1 MLEQHT
7 IETLRQQCQ
16 AISLLYIED
25 DATTREATLLVLQE
39 FFNTIHVATDGE
51 EGLALYRTHAS
62 DIELIITDI
71 TMPKLNGI
79 EMIQAIRQENKDVV
93 IIVFSAHSESTY
105 FAQTI
110 EVGVD
115 GYLLKPLKPNQLFQ
129 TLFRSVEKIR
139 LRHEY
144 FANLNLLQQYQSV
157 TNKSSIISK
166 TDPKGIITYVNEKFC
181 QISGYKEEELIGKPH
196 NIVRH
201 PDMPS
206 SAFKELWHTIKNKKE
221 TFQGVVKNRAK
232 NGEPYYVKT
241 TVQPIL
247 NAKGEVEEYISLRHD
262 ITAIMSDKKQLFDY
276 LEANK
281 LSVLILVQIED
292 FDTLE
297 KFYDRAN
304 VEKIEQTFGKT
315 LLYLMPNLWG
325 FQRVYHLDN
334 GLYAFAID
342 RRNCQSSQ
350 EEIQE
355 VLEKLLA
362 NIKEYVVKL
371 EGIEYDISAIC
382 SFTYGVFKVFEDA
395 KIGIEK
401 AIKEKL
407 SIVYADGLS
416 GIEHENALK
425 NIETIQTIKTAL
437 DHKKVISYFQPIVN
451 NFTLEVEKYESL
463 VRIIDE
469 EGKVLSPFH
478 FLDVAKKGRYY
489 SKITRI
495 VLDNS
500 FLALSQT
507 DKAISINLS
516 VFDIEREDIRE
527 YIYTL
532 LNTHKTDAHRIIFEL
547 LESEDIKDFNLVKT
561 FIQYVKDA
569 GVQIAIDDFGTGY
582 SNFERLLEYK
592 PDIIKIDGSLIK
604 NIQTNRHN
612 RSIVEMIV
620 TFAKKQHIQT
630 VAEFVENEEIFHIVQ
645 ALGIDYSQGYAFGRP
660 EIL

>member
-1 MLEQHT
+1 MLEHN
-7 IETLRQQCQ
+7 IETLIGKC
-16 AISLLYIED
+16 ATLSLLYVED
-25 DATTREATLLVLQE
+25 DPHTREGTLSILHE
-39 FFNTIHVATDGE
+39 IFPTIYVACDGE
-51 EGLALYRTHAS
+51 EGLALYHENAQKI
-62 DIELIITDI
+62 DLIITDI
-71 TMPKLNGI
+71 TMPKLSGLKMI
-79 EMIQAIRQENKDVV
+79 ERIRETNKEIA
-93 IIVFSAHSESTY
+93 IIVFSAHNESSY

-110 EVGVD
+110 ELGVD
-115 GYLLKPLKPNQLFQ
+115 GYLIKPLKSSQLFQ
-129 TLFRSVEKIR
+129 TLSRTVEKIS
-139 LRHEY
+139 LRKEY
-144 FANLNLLQQYQSV
+144 LANLSLLKQYEAI

-166 TDPKGIITYVNEKFC
+166 TDTRGIITYVNEKFC
-181 QISGYKEEELIGKPH
+181 QISGYKESELIGKPH

-206 SAFKELWHTIKNKKE
+206 SAFKELWQTIQNKQ

-232 NGEPYYVKT
+232 NGDPYYVKT
-241 TVQPIL
+241 TIQPIF
-247 NAKGEVEEYISLRHD
+247 NAKGEIEEYISLRHD
-262 ITAIMSDKKQLFDY
+262 ITEIMSDKKQLFDY

-292 FDTLE
+292 YDTLE
-297 KFYDRAN
+297 KFYDRSS
-304 VEKIEQTFGKT
+304 VEKIEQIFGKT
-315 LLYLMPNLWG
+315 LLYLMPNIWG
-325 FQRVYHLDN
+325 FQRVYHLEN

-342 RRNCQSSQ
+342 RRSCQAN
-350 EEIQE
+350 EHEIEE
-355 VLEKLLA
+355 VLEKLLS

-382 SFTYGVFKVFEDA
+382 SFTYGVFRIFEDA

-425 NIETIQTIKTAL
+425 NIETIHTIRSAL
-437 DHKKVISYFQPIVN
+437 DNKKVVSYFQPIVN
-451 NFTLEVEKYESL
+451 NLTLEVEKYESL
-463 VRIIDE
+463 VRIVE
-469 EGKVLSPFH
+469 ESGRVLSPFH

-495 VLDNS
+495 VLENS

-507 DKAISINLS
+507 DKSISINLS
-516 VFDIEREDIRE
+516 VFDIERDEIRE
-527 YIYTL
+527 CIYTL
-532 LNTHKTDAHRIIFEL
+532 LQTYQKESHRIVFEL
-547 LESEDIKDFNLVKT
+547 LESDDIKDFNLIKT
-561 FIQYVKDA
+561 FIQSVKRF
-569 GVQIAIDDFGTGY
+569 GVKIAIDDFGTGY

-630 VAEFVENEEIFHIVQ
+630 IAEFVENEEIFHIVQ
-645 ALGIDYSQGYAFGRP
+645 ALGIDYSQGYAFGKP
-660 EIL
+660 ELF

>member
-1 MLEQHT
+1 MLEHN
-7 IETLRQQCQ
+7 IETLIAKC
-16 AISLLYIED
+16 ATLSLLYVED
-25 DATTREATLLVLQE
+25 DPHTREGTLSILHEIFPTVY
-39 FFNTIHVATDGE
+39 VACDGE
-51 EGLALYRTHAS
+51 EGLALYHENAQS
-62 DIELIITDI
+62 IDLIITDI
-71 TMPKLNGI
+71 TMPKLNGL
-79 EMIQAIRQENKDVV
+79 EMIERIRETNKEIA
-93 IIVFSAHSESTY
+93 IIVFSAHNESSY

-110 EVGVD
+110 ELGVD
-115 GYLLKPLKPNQLFQ
+115 GYLIKPLKSSQLFQ
-129 TLFRSVEKIR
+129 TLSRTVEKIS
-139 LRHEY
+139 LRKEY
-144 FANLNLLQQYQSV
+144 LSNLSLLKQYEAI

-166 TDPKGIITYVNEKFC
+166 TDTKGIITYVNEKFC
-181 QISGYKEEELIGKPH
+181 QISGYKESELIGKPH

-206 SAFKELWHTIKNKKE
+206 SAFKELWQTIQNKQ

-232 NGEPYYVKT
+232 NGDPYYVKT
-241 TVQPIL
+241 TIQPIF
-247 NAKGEVEEYISLRHD
+247 NAKGEIEEYISLRHD
-262 ITAIMSDKKQLFDY
+262 ITEIMSDKKQLFDY

-292 FDTLE
+292 YDTLE
-297 KFYDRAN
+297 KFYDRSS
-304 VEKIEQTFGKT
+304 VERIEQIFGKT
-315 LLYLMPNLWG
+315 LLYLMPNIWG
-325 FQRVYHLDN
+325 FQRVYHLEN
-334 GLYAFAID
+334 GLYAFALD
-342 RRNCQSSQ
+342 RRSCQANES
-350 EEIQE
+350 EIEE

-382 SFTYGVFKVFEDA
+382 SFTYGVFRIFEDA

-425 NIETIQTIKTAL
+425 NIETIHTIRSAL
-437 DHKKVISYFQPIVN
+437 DNKKVVSYFQPIVN
-451 NFTLEVEKYESL
+451 NLTLEVEKYESL
-463 VRIIDE
+463 VRIVE
-469 EGKVLSPFH
+469 ESGRVLSPFH

-495 VLDNS
+495 VLENS

-516 VFDIEREDIRE
+516 VFDIERDEIRE
-527 YIYTL
+527 CIYTL
-532 LNTHKTDAHRIIFEL
+532 LQTYQKESHRIVFEL
-547 LESEDIKDFNLVKT
+547 LESDDIKDFNLIKT
-561 FIQYVKDA
+561 FIQSVKRF
-569 GVQIAIDDFGTGY
+569 GVKIAIDDFGTGY

-630 VAEFVENEEIFHIVQ
+630 IAEFVENEEIFHIVQ
-645 ALGIDYSQGYAFGRP
+645 ALGIDYSQGYAFGKP
-660 EIL
+660 ELF

>member
-1 MLEQHT
+1 MLEHN
-7 IETLRQQCQ
+7 IETLIGKC
-16 AISLLYIED
+16 ATLSLLYVED
-25 DATTREATLLVLQE
+25 DPHTREGTLSILHE
-39 FFNTIHVATDGE
+39 IFPTIYVASDGE
-51 EGLALYRTHAS
+51 EGLALYRENAQKI
-62 DIELIITDI
+62 DLIITDI
-71 TMPKLNGI
+71 TMPKLNGL
-79 EMIQAIRQENKDVV
+79 EMIERIRETNKEIA
-93 IIVFSAHSESTY
+93 IIVFSAHNESSY

-110 EVGVD
+110 ELGVD
-115 GYLLKPLKPNQLFQ
+115 GYLIKPLKSSQLFQ
-129 TLFRSVEKIR
+129 TLSRTVEKIS
-139 LRHEY
+139 LRKEY
-144 FANLNLLQQYQSV
+144 LANLSLLKQYEAI

-166 TDPKGIITYVNEKFC
+166 TDTRGIITYVNEKFC
-181 QISGYKEEELIGKPH
+181 QISGYKESELIGKPH

-206 SAFKELWHTIKNKKE
+206 SAFKELWQTIQNKQ

-232 NGEPYYVKT
+232 NGDPYYVKT
-241 TVQPIL
+241 TIQPIF
-247 NAKGEVEEYISLRHD
+247 NAKGEIEEYISLRHD
-262 ITAIMSDKKQLFDY
+262 ITEIMSDKKQLFDY

-292 FDTLE
+292 YDTLE
-297 KFYDRAN
+297 KFYDRSS
-304 VEKIEQTFGKT
+304 VEKIEQIFGKT
-315 LLYLMPNLWG
+315 LLYLMPNIWG
-325 FQRVYHLDN
+325 FQRVYHLEN

-342 RRNCQSSQ
+342 RRSCQAN
-350 EEIQE
+350 EHEIEE
-355 VLEKLLA
+355 VLEKLLS

-382 SFTYGVFKVFEDA
+382 SFTYGVFRIFEDA

-425 NIETIQTIKTAL
+425 NIETIHTIRSAL
-437 DHKKVISYFQPIVN
+437 DNKKVVSYFQPIVN
-451 NFTLEVEKYESL
+451 NLTLEVEKYESL
-463 VRIIDE
+463 VRIVE
-469 EGKVLSPFH
+469 ESGRVLSPFH

-495 VLDNS
+495 VLENS

-507 DKAISINLS
+507 DKSISINLS
-516 VFDIEREDIRE
+516 VFDIERDEIRE
-527 YIYTL
+527 CIYTL
-532 LNTHKTDAHRIIFEL
+532 LQTYQKESHRIVFEL
-547 LESEDIKDFNLVKT
+547 LESDDIKDFNLIKT
-561 FIQYVKDA
+561 FIQSVKRF
-569 GVQIAIDDFGTGY
+569 GVKIAIDDFGTGY

-630 VAEFVENEEIFHIVQ
+630 IAEFVENEEIFHIVQ
-645 ALGIDYSQGYAFGRP
+645 ALGIDYSQGYAFGKP
-660 EIL
+660 ELF

>member
-1 MLEQHT
+1 MLEHN
-7 IETLRQQCQ
+7 IETLIGKC
-16 AISLLYIED
+16 ATLSLLYVED
-25 DATTREATLLVLQE
+25 DPHTREGTLSILHE
-39 FFNTIHVATDGE
+39 IFPTIYVASDGE
-51 EGLALYRTHAS
+51 EGLALYRENAQKI
-62 DIELIITDI
+62 DLVITDL
-71 TMPKLNGI
+71 TMPKLNGL
-79 EMIQAIRQENKDVV
+79 EMIERIRETNKEIA
-93 IIVFSAHSESTY
+93 IIVFSAHNESSY

-110 EVGVD
+110 ELGVD
-115 GYLLKPLKPNQLFQ
+115 GYLIKPLKSSQLFQ
-129 TLFRSVEKIR
+129 TLSRTVEKIS
-139 LRHEY
+139 LRKEY
-144 FANLNLLQQYQSV
+144 LANLSLLKQYEAI

-166 TDPKGIITYVNEKFC
+166 TDTRGIITYVNEKFC
-181 QISGYKEEELIGKPH
+181 QISGYKESELIGKPH

-206 SAFKELWHTIKNKKE
+206 SAFKELWQTIQNKQ

-232 NGEPYYVKT
+232 NGDPYYVKT
-241 TVQPIL
+241 TIQPIF
-247 NAKGEVEEYISLRHD
+247 NAKGEIEEYISLRHD
-262 ITAIMSDKKQLFDY
+262 ITEIMSDKKQLFDY

-292 FDTLE
+292 YDTLE
-297 KFYDRAN
+297 KFYDRSS
-304 VEKIEQTFGKT
+304 VEKIEQIFGKT
-315 LLYLMPNLWG
+315 LLYLMPNIWG
-325 FQRVYHLDN
+325 FQRVYHLEN

-342 RRNCQSSQ
+342 RRSCQAN
-350 EEIQE
+350 EHEIEE
-355 VLEKLLA
+355 VLEKLLS

-382 SFTYGVFKVFEDA
+382 SFTYGVFRIFEDA

-425 NIETIQTIKTAL
+425 NIETIHTIRSAL
-437 DHKKVISYFQPIVN
+437 DNKKVVSYFQPIVN
-451 NFTLEVEKYESL
+451 NLTLEVEKYESL
-463 VRIIDE
+463 VRIVE
-469 EGKVLSPFH
+469 ESGRVLSPFH

-495 VLDNS
+495 VLENS

-507 DKAISINLS
+507 DKSISINLS
-516 VFDIEREDIRE
+516 VFDIERDEIRE
-527 YIYTL
+527 CIYTL
-532 LNTHKTDAHRIIFEL
+532 LQTYQKESHRIVFEL
-547 LESEDIKDFNLVKT
+547 LESDDIKDFNLIKT
-561 FIQYVKDA
+561 FIQSVKRF
-569 GVQIAIDDFGTGY
+569 GVKIAIDDFGTGY

-630 VAEFVENEEIFHIVQ
+630 IAEFVENEEIFHIVQ
-645 ALGIDYSQGYAFGRP
+645 ALGIDYSQGYAFGKP
-660 EIL
+660 ELF

>member
-1 MLEQHT
+1 MLEHN
-7 IETLRQQCQ
+7 IETLIGKC
-16 AISLLYIED
+16 ATLSLLYVED
-25 DATTREATLLVLQE
+25 DPHTREGTLSILHE
-39 FFNTIHVATDGE
+39 IFPTIYVACDGE
-51 EGLALYRTHAS
+51 EGLALYHENAQKI
-62 DIELIITDI
+62 DLIITDI
-71 TMPKLNGI
+71 TMPKLNGL
-79 EMIQAIRQENKDVV
+79 EMIERIRETNKEIA
-93 IIVFSAHSESTY
+93 IIVFSAHNESSY

-110 EVGVD
+110 ELGVD
-115 GYLLKPLKPNQLFQ
+115 GYLIKPLKSSQLFQ
-129 TLFRSVEKIR
+129 TLSRTVEKIS
-139 LRHEY
+139 LRKEY
-144 FANLNLLQQYQSV
+144 LANLSLLKQYEAI

-166 TDPKGIITYVNEKFC
+166 TDTRGIITYVNEKFC
-181 QISGYKEEELIGKPH
+181 QISGYKESELIGKPH

-206 SAFKELWHTIKNKKE
+206 SAFKELWQTIQNKQ

-232 NGEPYYVKT
+232 NGDPYYVKT
-241 TVQPIL
+241 TIQPIF
-247 NAKGEVEEYISLRHD
+247 NAKGEIEEYISLRHD
-262 ITAIMSDKKQLFDY
+262 ITEIMSDKKQLFDY

-292 FDTLE
+292 YDTLE
-297 KFYDRAN
+297 KFYDRSS
-304 VEKIEQTFGKT
+304 VEKIEQIFGKT
-315 LLYLMPNLWG
+315 LLYLMPNIWG
-325 FQRVYHLDN
+325 FQRVYHLEN

-342 RRNCQSSQ
+342 RRSCQAN
-350 EEIQE
+350 EHEIEE
-355 VLEKLLA
+355 VLEKLLS

-382 SFTYGVFKVFEDA
+382 SFTYGVFRIFEDA

-425 NIETIQTIKTAL
+425 NIETIHTIRSAL
-437 DHKKVISYFQPIVN
+437 DNKKVVSYFQPIVN
-451 NFTLEVEKYESL
+451 NLTLEVEKYESL
-463 VRIIDE
+463 VRIVE
-469 EGKVLSPFH
+469 ESGRVLSPFH

-495 VLDNS
+495 VLENS

-507 DKAISINLS
+507 DKSISINLS
-516 VFDIEREDIRE
+516 VFDIERDEIRE
-527 YIYTL
+527 CIYTL
-532 LNTHKTDAHRIIFEL
+532 LQTYQKESHRIVFEL
-547 LESEDIKDFNLVKT
+547 LESDDIKDFNLIKT
-561 FIQYVKDA
+561 FIQSVKRF
-569 GVQIAIDDFGTGY
+569 GVKIAIDDFGTGY

-630 VAEFVENEEIFHIVQ
+630 IAEFVENEEIFHIVQ
-645 ALGIDYSQGYAFGRP
+645 ALGIDYSQGYAFGKP
-660 EIL
+660 ELF

>member
-1 MLEQHT
+1 MLEHN
-7 IETLRQQCQ
+7 IETLIGKC
-16 AISLLYIED
+16 ATLSLLYVED
-25 DATTREATLLVLQE
+25 DPHTREGTLSILHE
-39 FFNTIHVATDGE
+39 IFPTIYVASDGE
-51 EGLALYRTHAS
+51 EGLALYRENAQKI
-62 DIELIITDI
+62 DLIITDI
-71 TMPKLNGI
+71 TMPKLNGL
-79 EMIQAIRQENKDVV
+79 EMIERIRETNKEIA
-93 IIVFSAHSESTY
+93 IIVFSAHNESSY

-110 EVGVD
+110 ELGVD
-115 GYLLKPLKPNQLFQ
+115 GYLIKPLKSSQLFQ
-129 TLFRSVEKIR
+129 TLSRTVEKIS
-139 LRHEY
+139 LRKEY
-144 FANLNLLQQYQSV
+144 LANLSLLKQYEAI

-166 TDPKGIITYVNEKFC
+166 TDTRGIITYVNEKFC
-181 QISGYKEEELIGKPH
+181 QISGYKESELIGKPH

-206 SAFKELWHTIKNKKE
+206 SAFKELWQTIQNKQ

-232 NGEPYYVKT
+232 NGDPYYVKT
-241 TVQPIL
+241 TIQPIF
-247 NAKGEVEEYISLRHD
+247 NAKGEIEEYISLRHD
-262 ITAIMSDKKQLFDY
+262 ITEIMSDKKQLFDY

-292 FDTLE
+292 YDTLE
-297 KFYDRAN
+297 KFYDRSS
-304 VEKIEQTFGKT
+304 VEKIEQIFGKT
-315 LLYLMPNLWG
+315 LLYLMPNIWG
-325 FQRVYHLDN
+325 FQRVYHLEN

-342 RRNCQSSQ
+342 RRSCQAN
-350 EEIQE
+350 EHEIEE
-355 VLEKLLA
+355 VLEKLLS

-382 SFTYGVFKVFEDA
+382 SFTYGVFRIFEDA

-425 NIETIQTIKTAL
+425 NIETIHTIRSAL
-437 DHKKVISYFQPIVN
+437 DNKKVVSYFQPIVN
-451 NFTLEVEKYESL
+451 NLTLEVEKYESL
-463 VRIIDE
+463 VRIVE
-469 EGKVLSPFH
+469 ESGRVLSPFH

-495 VLDNS
+495 VLENS

-507 DKAISINLS
+507 DKSISINLS
-516 VFDIEREDIRE
+516 VFDIERDEIRE
-527 YIYTL
+527 CIYTL
-532 LNTHKTDAHRIIFEL
+532 LQTYQKESHRIVFEL
-547 LESEDIKDFNLVKT
+547 LESDDIKDFNLIKT
-561 FIQYVKDA
+561 FIQSVKRF
-569 GVQIAIDDFGTGY
+569 GVKIAIDDFGTGY

-630 VAEFVENEEIFHIVQ
+630 IAEFVESEEIFHIVQ
-645 ALGIDYSQGYAFGRP
+645 ALGIDYSQGYAFGKP
-660 EIL
+660 ELF